1 MMIHFLKWSFQD
13 EFIETALGA
22 ILRTPGLILCDYWHQ
37 KCLDYSVPKSLELTE
52 LSESSLHLSVL
63 LLVRKFLILYTTSYQ
78 YIDWTTLV
86 FRFKQVRFKQDFTF
100 YMKE

>member
-1 MMIHFLKWSFQD
+1 MIHFLKWSFQE

-63 LLVRKFLILYTTSYQ
+63 LLVRKYIFNFIYNQWPIL
-78 YIDWTTLV
+78 V
-86 FRFKQVRFKQDFTF
+86 
-100 YMKE
+100 

>member
-78 YIDWTTLV
+78 YIDSTTLCS
-86 FRFKQVRFKQDFTF
+86 FSI
-100 YMKE
+100 

>member
-1 MMIHFLKWSFQD
+1 MIHFLKWSFQD

-37 KCLDYSVPKSLELTE
+37 KCLDYSVPKSLELAE

-63 LLVRKFLILYTTSYQ
+63 LLVRNCILNFIQNQWPIYRLN
-78 YIDWTTLV
+78 YISFSILASAI
-86 FRFKQVRFKQDFTF
+86 
-100 YMKE
+100 

>member
-1 MMIHFLKWSFQD
+1 MIHFLKWSFQD

-63 LLVRKFLILYTTSYQ
+63 LLVRKCIFNFIHNHWPGLHYV
-78 YIDWTTLV
+78 V
-86 FRFKQVRFKQDFTF
+86 FRLKQVRFKQDFTF

>member
-1 MMIHFLKWSFQD
+1 MIHFLKWSFQD

-63 LLVRKFLILYTTSYQ
+63 LLVRKSIFNSILNQCIGHYKN
-78 YIDWTTLV
+78 WTTLV
-86 FRFKQVRFKQDFTF
+86 FRFKLDFTF
-100 YMKE
+100 HLKENAK